1 MPSDVVAVRLLE
13 YPPRLEAPIDCL
25 VVIPCVGLHPL
36 VFHWVAGIVRAL
48 DLVGGANISVVSLY
62 PLTRLEDC

>member
-1 MPSDVVAVRLLE
+1 MPSDVVVTRLLE
-13 YPPRLEAPIDCL
+13 YPPRLEATVDCP
-25 VVIPCVGLHPL
+25 VVIPCAGLYPL
-36 VFHWVAGIVRAL
+36 ILHRVARIVRAL